1 MIRILIAEENPL
13 QRSGLVAILGQVPGM
28 EVVAALE
35 SGERMAA
42 LGRGLRPD
50 IALIDATL
58 PGLDGFTASGV
69 LREASPGCASVLLAE
84 RCHPGDLRR
93 AAAVR
98 AAGLMLK
105 RTSPAHLV
113 KAVHRAAR
121 GEPVIDPE
129 LAYSELSAARN
140 PLTERETEVLRLA
153 ARGDSAAQIAATLV
167 LTIGTVRNHLS
178 RVNRKIGAR
187 NRVHAIRIAEDAGWL

>member
-1 MIRILIAEENPL
+1 MIRILIAEKNPL
-13 QRSGLVAILGQVPGM
+13 QRSGLVAILGKVPGM

-35 SGERMAA
+35 SGERVAA
-42 LGRGLRPD
+42 LARGLRPD

-58 PGLDGFTASGV
+58 PGLDGFTASDV
-69 LREASPGCASVLLAE
+69 LRETSPECASVLMAD
-84 RCHPGDLRR
+84 RCRPGDLRR

-105 RTSPAHLV
+105 DTSPDRLV
-113 KAVHRAAR
+113 KAIHRAAR
-121 GEPVIDPE
+121 GEPVIDPG

-140 PLTERETEVLRLA
+140 PLTERELEVLRLA
-153 ARGDSAAQIAATLV
+153 ARGDSAAQIAESLV

-178 RVNRKIGAR
+178 RVNRKLGAR
-187 NRVHAIRIAEDAGWL
+187 NRVHAVRIAEDAGWL